1 MLTLNMGS
9 EATTLTYS
17 RPSTK
22 ADKVV
27 AMNGPNGSIQQVH
40 PHRSSRSKRKARSW
54 RGYLADKGLK
64 IFVWYALYT
73 IVFTCPRS
81 QNDITDDTNQI
92 CNNYLP
98 ARDFILPHAQ
108 PYYDQHLAPYVQRAQ
123 PYYDLV
129 NEKAYKPGYAAY
141 QTYAAPRVSQAKS
154 LGLQQWEQTVKP
166 QLDLAQQQV
175 DKQYQQTLAP
185 HVKKATDVVQPYY
198 DGLVNSA
205 SDIWQLELE
214 PVYRKTAPYAHKVYQ
229 QGQAFAIQTA
239 LPQAQYVGNAA
250 YSFWA
255 RNIWPRIRILY
266 GENVEPQLMRITERL
281 GRYKDGKKLEAEI
294 HSVEASSKMSKSSAS
309 AESMASSIASTLS
322 EATES
327 PSSAASVAVSSTP
340 TPSADPAIQFQED
353 LKSWEE
359 ISHKAAEEGSE
370 DLGERIQDITAQQVK
385 SANSVGSA
393 LVTQLEATSA
403 SALEGVKSRIQSIV
417 KSLPEYPEDKDLA
430 AANEHLVQ
438 AVRSAGQSIK
448 QKAQAVREWR
458 QTRQT
463 ETESLVGKALQSTL
477 ETIDSIREL
486 RLTEIGRKY
495 ASSSLPHKEWSK
507 YNDIKKAT
515 QTWRNDVEKAAREHK
530 GLVDA
535 TSAVEEI
542 EQIAMG
548 IAEDS
553 AKELARLKKSGQ
565 WKIAA
570 DDASDDFE
578 TKTVPPPVRK
588 AKDYIVE
595 QAASLSEQV
604 IGSST
609 GSIES
614 ATSAVAQQ
622 ASQAASQAS
631 EAVYGS
637 AGSAESVASL
647 WSSVT
652 SSLSEQAISAPT
664 GSVESAT
671 SQAKQS
677 YSSVA
682 SHGSDSVSVV
692 ASSASSMVFGESSLS
707 DTIRQ
712 AASSVS
718 SAVVGESSLAD
729 TVSSVASQAS
739 SSASNLASQASSS
752 ASSVVVGESSL
763 TDTIKE
769 AVSSASSAVVGESSF
784 TDSVTDALSS
794 ATESA
799 KSVSPQLASIIA
811 AQRDQAQEVI
821 EQATDSVSSLV
832 SSATHTPIASS
843 ISSSASSVV
852 SAASSTAASIYN
864 DLPEAEEIAH
874 QPRKV
879 FGGAMAQEL
888 KEPREPI
895 LEGDYGDVVDTGDL
909 GGNDRGESIQQII
922 QNAYK
927 AAAPTE
933 GSLES
938 ASSLYSNAISQAS
951 SQYDVVKSYIS
962 AQISGTPLPVQQQV
976 LENAGA
982 AYSSAI
988 TAASYAAYGTPITA
1002 APLAAAS
1009 SAYNQALNE
1018 ASKSYASVQSR
1029 ISSAIYVAGTA
1040 EPAHQQVLSSAQSAY
1055 SSALTAASYAA
1066 YGTPVTAAPLA
1077 AASSAYSSA
1086 ALEASRH
1093 YNAVRSRVSAQVS
1106 GTPEPVQE
1114 QMFASAESAYSGALQ
1129 AASSRYYSAF
1139 PTQNYFESISSVAS
1153 SRLADGVSLAQEQY
1167 QQAKIAVG
1175 AQPTPAHRQYISSAQ
1190 AAYYQALGLAHGRYT
1205 EFMDAASSVIA
1216 PTPTATGYQKSV
1228 EDALS
1233 AARSAYTAYTSEA
1246 SSKYES
1252 LLDMASSVASAQ
1264 STGVEKGTLAHLQ
1277 EQMADAVALAS
1288 SKLADAST
1296 SVSSAYA
1303 APVPTEKPL
1312 ASQAS
1317 ENWEALISKA
1327 SEQVYGAPPPFTAQ
1341 AYSYATEYAGSVTE
1355 AAAHATAAA
1364 AAQFEQVQALFSEL
1378 IVGKEADFTASVYSR
1393 LQSAYATAA
1402 PALASQVSSYASDS
1416 YDSISSVVS
1425 AAFIPP
1431 TQVPT
1436 ILEKVQEQLNAAVNA
1451 ASVQAY
1457 GTEKGRLQVSNRV
1470 SISVK
1475 TKTLTSS
1482 QQATEAA
1489 ASMYSDATSRGS
1501 EAIYGTPA
1509 PYVAVAQ
1516 SSVLNIGASASSAI
1530 SAAIFGGPTPT
1541 LEAAGN
1547 AAASVASSIQSK
1559 AAVQA
1564 SSASAAVSSAI
1575 YGEEQTYMEGVQSQ
1589 LSAAMA
1595 SASSKIAAFGGDAGS
1610 AMSDAVSTA
1619 SSVAEQAASSVSS
1632 AVTAAT
1638 ERVKDEL

>member
-17 RPSTK
+17 RPPTK

-40 PHRSSRSKRKARSW
+40 PHRLSRSKRKARSW

-81 QNDITDDTNQI
+81 QNDITEDTNQI
-92 CNNYLP
+92 CKQYLP
-98 ARDFILPHAQ
+98 ARDFVLPHAQ

-141 QTYAAPRVSQAKS
+141 QTYAAPRVSQAQS

-205 SDIWQLELE
+205 SDLWQLELE
-214 PVYRKTAPYAHKVYQ
+214 PVYRKTAPYAQKVYQ

-294 HSVEASSKMSKSSAS
+294 HSVEASSKISKSSAS

-327 PSSAASVAVSSTP
+327 PSSAASATVSSTP
-340 TPSADPAIQFQED
+340 TPSADPALQFQED

-430 AANEHLVQ
+430 AANEDLVQ
-438 AVRSAGQSIK
+438 AVRSAVQSIK

-515 QTWRNDVEKAAREHK
+515 QSWRNDVEKAAREHK
-530 GLVDA
+530 GLADA

-604 IGSST
+604 MGSST

-614 ATSAVAQQ
+614 ATSAVAEQ

-631 EAVYGS
+631 EVVYGS
-637 AGSAESVASL
+637 TGSAESVASL

-682 SHGSDSVSVV
+682 SHGSDSISVV
-692 ASSASSMVFGESSLS
+692 ASSASSMVFGDSSLS

-729 TVSSVASQAS
+729 TVSSVVSQAS
-739 SSASNLASQASSS
+739 SSASSLTSKVSSS
-752 ASSVVVGESSL
+752 ASSVVVGEPSL
-763 TDTIKE
+763 ADTVKE
-769 AVSSASSAVVGESSF
+769 AILSASSAAVGESSF
-784 TDSVTDALSS
+784 TDSLTNALSS

-821 EQATDSVSSLV
+821 EQATDSISSLV

-864 DLPEAEEIAH
+864 DLPEAEDIAH

-909 GGNDRGESIQQII
+909 GGNDRGESVQQII

-927 AAAPTE
+927 AAAPNE

-1040 EPAHQQVLSSAQSAY
+1040 EPAHQQVLSSAQSVY
-1055 SSALTAASYAA
+1055 SSALTAASHAA

-1086 ALEASRH
+1086 ALEASKY
-1093 YNAVRSRVSAQVS
+1093 YNAVKSGVSAQVS
-1106 GTPEPVQE
+1106 GSPKPVQE

-1175 AQPTPAHRQYISSAQ
+1175 AQPTPAHRQYLSSAQ

-1252 LLDMASSVASAQ
+1252 LLDMASSAASAQ

-1355 AAAHATAAA
+1355 AAAYATAAA

-1436 ILEKVQEQLNAAVNA
+1436 ILEQVQEQLNAAVNA
-1451 ASVQAY
+1451 ASVGAY
-1457 GTEKGRLQVSNRV
+1457 GTEKGTLQ
-1470 SISVK
+1470 K
-1475 TKTLTSS
+1475 
-1482 QQATEAA
+1482 ATEAA

-1516 SSVLNIGASASSAI
+1516 SSILDIGASASSAI

-1595 SASSKIAAFGGDAGS
+1595 SASSRIAAFGGDAGS

-1632 AVTAAT
+1632 VVSAAT